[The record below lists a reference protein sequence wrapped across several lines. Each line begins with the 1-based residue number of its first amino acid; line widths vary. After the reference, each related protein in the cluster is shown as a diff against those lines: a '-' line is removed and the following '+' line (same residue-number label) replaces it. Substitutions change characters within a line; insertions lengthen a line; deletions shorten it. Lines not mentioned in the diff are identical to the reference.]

1 MPELPE
7 IEALAHFLREH
18 AVGRT
23 VERVDVA
30 ALSVV
35 KTFEPPIS
43 ALQGR
48 AIRRVGRAGKYLM
61 LDCDGLFLVLHFSR
75 AGWLR
80 WSDELS
86 PRPVRPGR
94 GPLALRVHLGAGE
107 ADDGAAD
114 GGAEAT
120 AGFDVTEAG
129 TRKSLAAWVVADP
142 LDVPGVARLGPDAA
156 AVGHEELAEIIG
168 DAGGRQVR
176 TVLTDQQALAGVGG
190 AYADEILHRARL
202 SPFAPAEGLSTQQV
216 AALHAAI
223 GDVLGAALREC
234 VDADAARV
242 KSHKRAGLAVHGRAG
257 EQCPVCGDVIRQVV
271 FEERSF
277 QYCPACQTGGR
288 VLADR
293 RLSRLLK

>member
-1 MPELPE
+1 
-7 IEALAHFLREH
+7 
-18 AVGRT
+18 
-23 VERVDVA
+23 
-30 ALSVV
+30 
-35 KTFEPPIS
+35 
-43 ALQGR
+43 
-48 AIRRVGRAGKYLM
+48 
-61 LDCDGLFLVLHFSR
+61 DGLFLVLHFAR

-94 GPLALRVHLGAGE
+94 GPLALRVHLGPGE
-107 ADDGAAD
+107 ADGGPAD
-114 GGAEAT
+114 GGAVGGDPAGGGAAAP

-142 LDVPGVARLGPDAA
+142 PDVPGVARLGPDAA
-156 AVGHEELAEIIG
+156 AVGHEELAEIIA

-202 SPFAPAEGLSTQQV
+202 SPFAPAEGLSPQQV
-216 AALHAAI
+216 EELHAAMT
-223 GDVLGAALREC
+223 DVLGAALREC

-257 EQCPVCGDVIRQVV
+257 GQCPVCGDVI
-271 FEERSF
+271 
-277 QYCPACQTGGR
+277 
-288 VLADR
+288 
-293 RLSRLLK
+293 